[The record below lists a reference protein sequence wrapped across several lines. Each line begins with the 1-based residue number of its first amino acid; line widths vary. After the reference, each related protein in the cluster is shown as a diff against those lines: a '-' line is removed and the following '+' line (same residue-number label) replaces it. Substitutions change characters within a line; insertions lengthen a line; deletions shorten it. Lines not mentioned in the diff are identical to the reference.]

1 MKTMQEATG
10 DLAGMQHA
18 IDMSAFDAVVAV
30 SPENVRYI
38 GDVNISTQ
46 TMIRDRLALIVWAK
60 GHDPIF
66 ILCAVEEGYVRQES
80 WIQDIRAYKEFVTRP
95 MAVLADILREL
106 GLEHGRIGME
116 TAYLAAQYYQELMEQ
131 LPRLQVTSCE
141 PLFESVRMF
150 KTSREVELL
159 RHAFR
164 STEQALLSVY
174 RTVRVGETEKSM
186 ANRLADAIMQGGADA
201 VAFNHINAGPNTGF
215 PHMSPS
221 EYQVQPGDIVKAD
234 CGGFYRE
241 YYSNVGRTAKVGK
254 PTAEEES
261 YWRRLRD
268 IHHCIIDMARPG
280 NTGRQLFDEAT
291 RLHERADIPFPYAHN
306 GHSLGLQVHEHPL
319 ISPHEDLAYAPGMV
333 TTVETR
339 VRWVGHKGLHMEDLI
354 LVTEDA
360 PVLLSDAFDN
370 EDIFVI
376 EP

>member
-1 MKTMQEATG
+1 MENATG
-10 DLAGMQHA
+10 DLAGMQRA
-18 IDMSAFDAVVAV
+18 IETSEFDAVVAI

-38 GDVNISTQ
+38 GDVNIATQ
-46 TMIRDRLALIVWAK
+46 AMIRDRLALIVWAK
-60 GHDPIF
+60 GHNPIF
-66 ILCAVEEGYVRQES
+66 IVCAVEEGYVRQES
-80 WIQDIRAYKEFVTRP
+80 WIREIRAYKEFVTRP
-95 MAVLADILREL
+95 MAVLAEVLREL

-131 LPRLQVTSCE
+131 LPRLRISSCE
-141 PLFESVRMF
+141 SLFESVRMF

-174 RTVRVGETEKSM
+174 RTVQVGETEKSM

-201 VAFNHINAGPNTGF
+201 VAFNHINAGTNTGF

-221 EYQVQPGDIVKAD
+221 DYPVQPGDIVKAD
-234 CGGFYRE
+234 CGGFYHE

-254 PTAEEES
+254 PTAEEQS
-261 YWRRLRD
+261 YWRRLRG
-268 IHHCIIDMARPG
+268 IHHGIIDMVRPG

-291 RLHERADIPFPYAHN
+291 RLHEQADIPFPYAHN
-306 GHSLGLQVHEHPL
+306 GHSLGLQVHEHPF
-319 ISPHEDLAYAPGMV
+319 ISPHEALAYAPGMV

-339 VRWVGHKGLHMEDLI
+339 VRWVGEKGLHMEDLI
-354 LVTEDA
+354 LVTDDA

-370 EDIFVI
+370 EEIFVI